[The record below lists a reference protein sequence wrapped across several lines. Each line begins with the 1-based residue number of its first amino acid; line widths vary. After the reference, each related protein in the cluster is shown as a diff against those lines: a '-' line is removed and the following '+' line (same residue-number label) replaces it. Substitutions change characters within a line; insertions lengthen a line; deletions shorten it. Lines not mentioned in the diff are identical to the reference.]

1 MNTDEKFEQIYSKI
15 LEENSQILEEL
26 RHETKDELTN
36 VMIFLSIL
44 IGVIILIALLVR
56 HIASSIIAFSLLF
69 FVILKIGRNYE
80 KSKTYKYKNY
90 FKTKVIRTLLNS
102 LNKTIEYFPTDGI
115 NSSIYNEAE
124 FEAYSKYTSDD
135 LIHGSLN
142 NNCNFEMS
150 EVLTEIYC
158 GGRGYHYYTAFSGL
172 FAKIETPKTFNTRL
186 YLRKAQKPKDVVVKY
201 LDKISNDISIAFSKN
216 TIKNLKIELDSPEFE
231 KYFDVYCTDKIA
243 AMKLLSS
250 DVMQLLIDFQK
261 EMNIDCEL
269 TIKSNFIYIR
279 FMSGKLF
286 EPAISQCT
294 LDKDTFYKCYRILDF
309 LFRLSNKLI

>member
-26 RHETKDELTN
+26 RHETKDELTTFW
-36 VMIFLSIL
+36 IFSSI
-44 IGVIILIALLVR
+44 IVVIILILLLV
-56 HIASSIIAFSLLF
+56 HSIVSIIILFLLLF
-69 FVILKIGRNYE
+69 FVIPKIVPNYE
-80 KSKTYKYKNY
+80 KSKTYKYENY
-90 FKTKVIRTLLNS
+90 FKTKIIRTLLNS

-150 EVLTEIYC
+150 EVLTEIYT
-158 GGRGYHYYTAFSGL
+158 GVKYNPYSIAFSGL

-186 YLRKAQKPKDVVVKY
+186 YLRKAQKPIDVVIKF
-201 LDKISNDISIAFSKN
+201 LDKISTDISIAFSKN
-216 TIKNLKIELDSPEFE
+216 TIKNLKIDLDSPEFE
-231 KYFDVYCTDKIA
+231 RYFDVYCTDKIA

-279 FMSGKLF
+279 FMSGELF
-286 EPAISQCT
+286 EPAVSQCA
-294 LDKDTFYKCYRILDF
+294 LDKDTFYKYYRILDF